1 VSTFRQFR
9 DEAAQAE
16 SRRALEAELASA
28 GGVLSEL
35 AAAFLGDLSLQ
46 RKSLKDSALPGD
58 EGSPL
63 GLQARYQVLVE
74 QIPAV
79 VFMAYLDGGLSEAY
93 VSPHVERVLGFSQ
106 EEWLDDPI
114 RWYHQIHPDDRSRWS
129 IEAAETLITG
139 RPLKSVYRVLAVDGH
154 VVWFRCEAKLVRRD
168 NGQPWFIH
176 GVGFDITDLK
186 ETELALQRE
195 TAERER
201 LQRLDLER
209 QVAKTEK
216 TEATIAAIVESS
228 DDAILSKNLDGT
240 ITSWNAAATRLY
252 GYQPAEIVG
261 KSARILFPPE
271 LQEQESKTL
280 QSIVSGEVI
289 AHQETQ
295 HITKSGQRIHVSR
308 TISPVKNSSGQI
320 IGASTIARDVTQ
332 QKQLEEKLRM
342 TEKLAATGRLA
353 ATIAHEINNPLEAL
367 TNLLHLARRDTGNSA
382 KTRRYLEIADE
393 ELERVAHL
401 TRQTLGFY
409 RDSSSPV
416 MFQVSKVI
424 DGVLAIHARHA
435 SGTGV
440 TLEQQVDANLE
451 AFGFVGEFRQVISN
465 LVANAIDAMRDS
477 GGQLIVRAR
486 RTCSSMNGRK
496 GAVRVSVADTG
507 PGISP
512 ELRDRIFEAF
522 FTTKAHIGTGL
533 GLWLSRG
540 IVEKHGG
547 SIRVKSRTTVPTG
560 TVFSVLWPASQS
572 GRMIGSNG

>member
-1 VSTFRQFR
+1 VSTSRQSQN
-9 DEAAQAE
+9 EAARQQSSGE
-16 SRRALEAELASA
+16 FEADLISA

-35 AAAFLGDLSLQ
+35 AAAFLGDLSFQ

-58 EGSPL
+58 EGSPP

-93 VSPHVERVLGFSQ
+93 VSPHLEQILGFSQ

-129 IEAAETLITG
+129 IEAAATLIAG
-139 RPLKSVYRVLAVDGH
+139 KPLKSVYRVFAADGH

-176 GVGFDITDLK
+176 GVGYDITDLK

-195 TAERER
+195 AAERER

-209 QVAKTEK
+209 QIAKTEK
-216 TEATIAAIVESS
+216 TEATLAAIVESS

-252 GYQPAEIVG
+252 GYKPTEIVG

-280 QSIVSGEVI
+280 QSIVSGEII

-308 TISPVKNSSGQI
+308 TISPVKNASGQI
-320 IGASTIARDVTQ
+320 IGASTIARDITQ

-367 TNLLHLARRDTGNSA
+367 TNLLHLARRDTGNSP

-393 ELERVAHL
+393 ELDRVAHL

-424 DGVLAIHARHA
+424 DGVLAIHGRHA
-435 SGTGV
+435 SSTGV
-440 TLEQQVDANLE
+440 TSEQQVDEKLE

-465 LVANAIDAMRDS
+465 LVANAIDAMKDS
-477 GGQLIVRAR
+477 GGRLIIRAR
-486 RTCSSMNGRK
+486 ATRNPMNGK
-496 GAVRVSVADTG
+496 EAAVRVSVADTG
-507 PGISP
+507 VGIPP
-512 ELRDRIFEAF
+512 ELRQRIFEAF

-572 GRMIGSNG
+572 GRMIASNG